1 MIKNILDLLPVA
13 KGETEYIR
21 IAQGKYH
28 LPSSIKKT
36 MHQLKKE
43 NQWEK

>member
-1 MIKNILDLLPVA
+1 MIEHILKIIPYA

-28 LPSSIKKT
+28 LPENLKKT
-36 MHQLKKE
+36 MQQLKKE